1 MFSGIVQ
8 GIAEVSEHVIGEGSS
23 KLVLEFP
30 TSALDGASA
39 GASIAIDGICLTVV
53 EVFGR
58 SSSFDVVGETIARTT
73 IGECT
78 AGGYV
83 NFERAAKY
91 GGEIGGHEMSG
102 HISTTAEIT
111 EISNPDGNHVLTLKV
126 APEWMR
132 YILVKGFIGLD
143 GASLTVAAVKPAGT
157 FTVWL
162 IPETLERTCF
172 SMRQVGDIINVEIDA
187 KTQAIVD
194 TVERYMGARE

>member
-8 GIAEVSEHVIGEGSS
+8 GIAEVSEHVLGEGSS

-30 TSALDGASA
+30 TSALDGASV

-53 EVFGR
+53 EVFDR

-143 GASLTVAAVKPAGT
+143 GASLTVAAVNPAGT

-162 IPETLERTCF
+162 VPETLERTCF

-194 TVERYMGARE
+194 TVERYMEARE

>member
-30 TSALDGASA
+30 TSTLDGASA

-73 IGECT
+73 LGEI
-78 AGGYV
+78 AVGGFV

-143 GASLTVAAVKPAGT
+143 GASLTVASLNPAGT

-162 IPETLERTCF
+162 VPETLARTCF

>member
-39 GASIAIDGICLTVV
+39 VASIAIDGICLTVV

-73 IGECT
+73 LGEC
-78 AGGYV
+78 AVRGFV

-91 GGEIGGHEMSG
+91 GGEIGVHEMSG

-143 GASLTVAAVKPAGT
+143 GASLTVASLNPAGT

-162 IPETLERTCF
+162 DPETLARTCF

-194 TVERYMGARE
+194 TVERYLGARE

>member
-8 GIAEVSEHVIGEGSS
+8 GIAEVSEHVLGEGSS

-30 TSALDGASA
+30 TSALDGASV

-53 EVFGR
+53 EVFDR

-78 AGGYV
+78 VGGYV

-143 GASLTVAAVKPAGT
+143 GASLTVASLNPAGT

-162 IPETLERTCF
+162 VPETLARTCF